1 LTYASKDIQN
11 RGDSTFFTVKTISVV
26 PDLLAELNSNYTYG
40 IQEDFVNPVS
50 EILTVE
56 EVIEDITEEI
66 PESEFATEDNFEV
79 ASEEEVSHLLYGVDN
94 EDIEVSLTLEEEE
107 EDDTDV
113 LEPEAVSE
121 ISESELNNNQIDTN
135 GTPDI
140 DWF

>member
-1 LTYASKDIQN
+1 
-11 RGDSTFFTVKTISVV
+11 
-26 PDLLAELNSNYTYG
+26 
-40 IQEDFVNPVS
+40 
-50 EILTVE
+50 
-56 EVIEDITEEI
+56 
-66 PESEFATEDNFEV
+66 
-79 ASEEEVSHLLYGVDN
+79 VSHLLYGVDN